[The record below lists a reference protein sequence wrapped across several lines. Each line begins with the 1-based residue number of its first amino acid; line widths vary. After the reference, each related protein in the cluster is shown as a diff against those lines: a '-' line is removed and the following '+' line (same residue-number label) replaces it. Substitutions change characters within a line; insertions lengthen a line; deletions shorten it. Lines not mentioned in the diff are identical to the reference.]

1 MLENEVGSREYT
13 VEELVAEVDRL
24 RNENA
29 TLQAELAQQ
38 RQVASRRPLFK
49 RSTLVWGLI
58 LLACSAAILAP
69 MAFWAR
75 STFLDTDNFVSI
87 VAPLMAEETVAKALS
102 SEVAGRFFVQ
112 LEIQKRVKEALQ
124 EALPD
129 KLDFL
134 AGPVANSL
142 RALTQTV
149 TYEVITSHE
158 FQAAWD
164 RILRLA
170 HSAAVT
176 IIRGDRLLPI
186 SRNGEVV
193 LEAAD
198 LMWNVRSRLVGA
210 GLRFLEKAPI
220 SSDVSR
226 VVLFTSSQLRL
237 IRARLQ
243 ILETLNWLLPLLAV
257 VFFGAA
263 ILISE
268 DRRGTLMW
276 SCIALAVAMVVSLKL
291 LNLVEG
297 ELLREV
303 QNPAN
308 VSAVRVI
315 SEKMTAN
322 LVRMNV
328 SLLILGI
335 VGASAFALAG
345 PYPWASR
352 TLDKAGRFLEVH
364 VARPTRRLNQRQ

>member
-24 RNENA
+24 QNENA

-49 RSTLVWGLI
+49 RSTLVWVLI

-69 MAFWAR
+69 IAFWAR

-87 VAPLMAEETVAKALS
+87 VAPLMADETVAKALS